1 MKCNLKKCDGGGFL
15 LQTESYYDNVI
26 VGKNFMATY
35 HQKQKEVIIFDQDL
49 IWVQKINT

>member
-26 VGKNFMATY
+26 VGKNFMATIT
-35 HQKQKEVIIFDQDL
+35 KSKKRSLFL
-49 IWVQKINT
+49 TKI